1 MTDKKYRE
9 AFNICKDCIFKYP
22 EEGRFAKLKDRI
34 EKAVVEQNEKVIK
47 DKLDTLKPLWKA
59 EKYSDILISVKE
71 LLRIDPTNSKLK
83 DIYQEAEIAYRKQF
97 ERLQLEFNKK
107 QNERL
112 AELLNTNANQLIEE
126 LFVLE
131 KENPNNQN
139 VRILVADFRDKL
151 IAKKIKDKK
160 ELLNSEKY
168 SDIDHFLQELTN
180 IDKFSKR
187 IQEVSQQVKARKVET
202 ATIQAK
208 EFVYSGGKYLDT
220 LMKLGKYDKVIKAAS
235 EVLQVDKNDQYAK
248 STLKTAKRKYSNQLR
263 NLAANAIL
271 KNLPI
276 LKSEYL
282 KDKSKFIKL

>member
-9 AFNICKDCIFKYP
+9 AFNICKDCILKYP
-22 EEGRFAKLKDRI
+22 EESRFIKLKGRI
-34 EKAVVEQNEKVIK
+34 ERAVVEQNEKVIK
-47 DKLDTLKPLWKA
+47 DKLDTLKPLWKTG
-59 EKYSDILISVKE
+59 KYSDILISVKE
-71 LLRIDPTNSKLK
+71 LLKIDPTNSKLK

-97 ERLQLEFNKK
+97 EKLQVEFNKK

-112 AELLNTNANQLIEE
+112 TELLNTNANQLIEE

-151 IAKKIKDKK
+151 IARKINDKK

-168 SDIDHFLQELTN
+168 EDIDHFLQELIN
-180 IDKFSKR
+180 IDRSNKR
-187 IQEVSQQVKARKVET
+187 IQDVSQQVKARKVET
-202 ATIQAK
+202 ATTQAK
-208 EFVYSGGKYLDT
+208 EFVYSGEKYLDT

-235 EVLQVDKNDQYAK
+235 EILQVDKNDKYAE

-263 NLAANAIL
+263 NLAADSIL
-271 KNLPI
+271 KNLPA

-282 KDKSKFIKL
+282 KDKSKFVRL